1 MNGRGLT
8 AWTGKTSGILPLEC
22 RGIGGHLGYEPGM
35 SPKQSVYGK
44 LGIPSTI
51 GVTVTLLALV
61 LSIAPYMADKD
72 FGFLRV
78 PDFSEAT
85 KHALRLLG
93 PISLAASLLLFFPIF
108 EPRTGSPRS
117 AATDTPVDVL
127 FRNSSKRYINV
138 IWLKFDGKEDPD
150 HSYTVA
156 PGADQ
161 SVATYVA
168 HSWNVSDA
176 NTGEALRSVVARE
189 GMGPVVIR

>member
-1 MNGRGLT
+1 MT
-8 AWTGKTSGILPLEC
+8 Q
-22 RGIGGHLGYEPGM
+22 
-35 SPKQSVYGK
+35 KQSVYGR
-44 LGIPSTI
+44 LGIPVTI

-61 LSIAPYMADKD
+61 LAIAPYMADKD

-85 KHALRLLG
+85 KHELRLLG
-93 PISLAASLLLFFPIF
+93 PILLAASLFLFFPFLEIHA
-108 EPRTGSPRS
+108 GSPRS
-117 AATDTPVDVL
+117 AATDIPMDVL
-127 FRNSSKRYINV
+127 FRNSSKRYIYV
-138 IWLKFDGKEDPD
+138 VWLKFDGKEDPE
-150 HSYTVA
+150 HSYTLA

-168 HSWNVSDA
+168 HGWNVSDA